1 MGKSSNRELGTQKK
15 SKKKNKVGPDA
26 LAMKVKAPKENPFE
40 TIWSRR
46 KFDILGKKRKGEE
59 RQVGIARSRGIEKRN
74 KTLLK
79 EFEQRGKS
87 SVFVDKRIGEKNE
100 DLDEF
105 GKAVLRS
112 QRELQLRSKLNKR
125 SKYNLSDGEEE
136 EDYGLEIQ
144 ERDDFED
151 EMISDDD
158 DAVET
163 GEPLNNSSI
172 IDINNNTRISGEEG
186 EPNKHK
192 SKKEIMGEIISK
204 SKYFKAQKA
213 KEKEEN
219 EQLLED
225 LDEKFTALIQSK
237 ALLSLTEP
245 RKMNSLEALVNKS
258 IKIEPS
264 NKDSLSHT
272 QKIDTSMEDKP
283 DAYDKLVKELALD
296 MRARPSDRTKT
307 PEEIAQ
313 EERERLERLE
323 EERQKRM
330 TAAEDSSDEDDENS
344 ENPLEDRPKLPSG
357 DDLGDSFS
365 VSEETVRKKG
375 WIDEILER
383 ENEED
388 SASEDGDASDD
399 SENSEDAD
407 EGSDEDPDE
416 DENNLSLKDWEQSDD
431 ENIKLNLEDEE
442 EDSDDE
448 EESKKEAEQHER
460 INDKKKLDT
469 AVLINAKAKDNV
481 ENVKKDRDYSDTK
494 KMDFGANK
502 SSAKPDIPYIIEAPK
517 TFEELCSLLD
527 NCSNSDIIMVI
538 NRIRASNAIKL
549 AADNR
554 KKMQV
559 FYGNLLQYF
568 AVMANKKPL
577 NFELLNMMGKP
588 LIEMSMDI
596 PFFATICAR
605 QRIERARKQLVESL
619 KNPESSCWPS
629 SKMLFLLRLWSL
641 IYPCTDFRHPVMTLA
656 LLLMCEYLMRCPILS
671 GRDAAIG
678 SFLCSMLLSML
689 RQSRKFCPEAII
701 FLRSMLAIATEK
713 KSISGE
719 DSAFYKLVELRAPK
733 HLLCMQET
741 VNEIRALNFIK
752 IVDTAEDSP
761 FFSSDDFRAS
771 ALAAVIET
779 LQGFV
784 NIYDGLSS
792 FPETFLPVL
801 TSLRQVEKE
810 KNIPNALRDKIKD
823 VAQLI
828 KLKVDEHHATRRPL
842 QMRKQKPEP
851 IKLLNPKFEE
861 NFVKGR
867 DYDPDRERAERRKLY
882 KQWKRESKRAASELR
897 KDSAY
902 LYKAKD
908 KEKALLEQ
916 EKAEKY
922 GRARAFLQEQEHA
935 FKSGQLGKGRKR
947 RR

>member
-1 MGKSSNRELGTQKK
+1 
-15 SKKKNKVGPDA
+15 
-26 LAMKVKAPKENPFE
+26 MKVKAPKENPFE

-46 KFDILGKKRKGEE
+46 KFDIVGKKRKGEE
-59 RQVGIARSRGIEKRN
+59 RRVGMARSRGIEKRN

-79 EFEQRGKS
+79 EYEQRGKS

-112 QRELQLRSKLNKR
+112 QREFQLRSKLNKK
-125 SKYNLSDGEEE
+125 SKYNLSDGEEDDDE
-136 EDYGLEIQ
+136 GLEIP

-151 EMISDDD
+151 EMVSDDD

-163 GEPLNNSSI
+163 GETENNSSVV
-172 IDINNNTRISGEEG
+172 DINNNTRISGEEG

-192 SKKEIMGEIISK
+192 SKKEVMDEIISK
-204 SKYFKAQKA
+204 SKFFKAQKA

-225 LDEKFTALIQSK
+225 LDQKFTALIQSK

-245 RKMNSLEALVNKS
+245 RKMNSLGALVNKS
-258 IKIEPS
+258 ITIEPS
-264 NKDSLSHT
+264 NKDSLSGT
-272 QKIDTSMEDKP
+272 QKIDTPMEEKP
-283 DAYDKLVKELALD
+283 DAYDKLVKELALEI
-296 MRARPSDRTKT
+296 RARPSDRTKT

-330 TAAEDSSDEDDENS
+330 TAAEDSSDEDDRNS
-344 ENPLEDRPKLPSG
+344 ENPQEDKPKLLSG

-365 VSEETVRKKG
+365 VNEETVRKKG

-383 ENEED
+383 ENAAD

-399 SENSEDAD
+399 SESSEDAD

-431 ENIKLNLEDEE
+431 EDIEPNLEDERE
-442 EDSDDE
+442 EDSDDDE
-448 EESKKEAEQHER
+448 EKEKEAEQHDRVKAE
-460 INDKKKLDT
+460 KKMDT
-469 AVLINAKAKDNV
+469 TLLIKARTKDNV
-481 ENVKKDRDYSDTK
+481 QSVKKDRDYSDS
-494 KMDFGANK
+494 KMDLGAKK
-502 SSAKPDIPYIIEAPK
+502 SSAKSDIPYIIEAPK

-527 NCSNSDIIMVI
+527 NCSNSDIVMVI

-549 AADNR
+549 AAENR

-577 NFELLNMMGKP
+577 NFELLNLMGKP
-588 LIEMSMDI
+588 LIEMSMEI

-605 QRIERARKQLVESL
+605 QRIERARKQLVQSL
-619 KNPESSCWPS
+619 KNPESSSWPS

-641 IYPCTDFRHPVMTLA
+641 IFPCTDFRHPVMTLA
-656 LLLMCEYLMRCPILS
+656 ILLMCEYLMRCPILS
-671 GRDAAIG
+671 GRDVAIG
-678 SFLCSMLLSML
+678 AFLCSMLLSIFK
-689 RQSRKFCPEAII
+689 QSRKFCPEAII
-701 FLRSMLAIATEK
+701 FLRTMLVMATEK
-713 KSISGE
+713 KSFSDE
-719 DSAFYKLVELRAPK
+719 DSQFYQLVELKAPK
-733 HLLCMQET
+733 HLLCMQEAI
-741 VNEIRALNFIK
+741 NEISPLNFIK
-752 IVDTAEDSP
+752 MIDTPEDSS

-771 ALAAVIET
+771 ALVAVLET
-779 LQGFV
+779 LRGFV
-784 NIYDGLSS
+784 NIYDSLSS
-792 FPETFLPVL
+792 FPEIFLPVL
-801 TSLRQVEKE
+801 TSLSQVEKE
-810 KNIPNALRDKIKD
+810 KNIPNALRDTIKD
-823 VAQLI
+823 VDELI
-828 KLKVDEHHATRRPL
+828 KSKVDEHHATRRPL
-842 QMRKQKPEP
+842 QMRKKKPEP

-861 NFVKGR
+861 NFVMGR
-867 DYDPDRERAERRKLY
+867 DYDPDRERAQRRKLY
-882 KQWKRESKRAASELR
+882 KEWKRESKRAASELR
-897 KDSAY
+897 KDSTF
-902 LYKAKD
+902 LYDVRD
-908 KEKALLEQ
+908 KEKALLNE
-916 EKAEKY
+916 ERAEKY
-922 GRARAFLQEQEHA
+922 GRAKAFLQEQEHA